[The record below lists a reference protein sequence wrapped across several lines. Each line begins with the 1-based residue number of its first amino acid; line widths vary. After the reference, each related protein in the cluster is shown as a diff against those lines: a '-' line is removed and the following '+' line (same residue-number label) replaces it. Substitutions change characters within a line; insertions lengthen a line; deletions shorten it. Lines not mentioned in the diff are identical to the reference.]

1 MKNLFKTLIA
11 VAIVSVTVQ
20 SCKKGEDDPAISLRS
35 RDARL
40 IGEWKLTK
48 YDSKRDVRVASTNT
62 NVNGISRTETLS
74 ITEAFDGSVQTTTVA
89 YQDAELGG
97 ATKSDNTTSRS
108 NYSLE
113 MDILKDGTCK
123 ITTTQNPISVSTV
136 RVPAKPRPNGALAL
150 PSYGLFGVYTWTN
163 SFYDETY
170 NYASSTNKDE
180 TTGYWHWLNSNKN
193 KTIVLIDGLG
203 MFNVRQLKNKE
214 IVLELI
220 SDDTNSGT
228 DVGKTSDGFN
238 KSTATWTFEAK

>member
-1 MKNLFKTLIA
+1 MKNLFKTFIA
-11 VAIVSVTVQ
+11 LAIVSVTVQ
-20 SCKKGEDDPAISLRS
+20 SCRKGEDDPAISLRS

-40 IGEWKLTK
+40 IGEWKLSK
-48 YDSKRDVRVASTNT
+48 YDSKLEVKNVYT
-62 NVNGISRTETLS
+62 NVGGTSSTGTL
-74 ITEAFDGSVQTTTVA
+74 IINKVFDGSVETKTIS
-89 YQDAELGG
+89 YQDITSPGG
-97 ATKSDNTTSRS
+97 TESENTTSRS

-170 NYASSTNKDE
+170 NYASSSNKDE

-193 KTIVLIDGLG
+193 KTKVFIDGLG
-203 MFNVRQLKNKE
+203 TFNVRQLKNKE
-214 IVLELI
+214 IVLELV
-220 SDDTNSGT
+220 SDYTNSGIG
-228 DVGKTSDGFN
+228 VGYTGDGFN

>member
-20 SCKKGEDDPAISLRS
+20 SCKKGEDDPALSLRS

-48 YDSKRDVRVASTNT
+48 YDSKRDVRDADTYTAIGTN
-62 NVNGISRTETLS
+62 SRTQTLS
-74 ITEAFDGSVQTTTVA
+74 ITEAFDGTVQTTTVA
-89 YQDAELGG
+89 YQDAVSGG
-97 ATKSDNTTSRS
+97 ATESENTTYRE
-108 NYSLE
+108 NFTLE

-123 ITTTQNPISVSTV
+123 ITTTKNPVSVTTV
-136 RVPAKPRPNGALAL
+136 RVPAQPRPSLALAS
-150 PSYGLFGVYTWTN
+150 PGVGAGAGYNWTN
-163 SFYDETY
+163 SDYDETY

-180 TTGYWHWLNSNKN
+180 TTGYWHWLSSNKN
-193 KTIVLIDGLG
+193 KTTVLIDGLG

-220 SDDTNSGT
+220 SDDTNSATGAGYT
-228 DVGKTSDGFN
+228 GDGFD
-238 KSTATWTFEAK
+238 KITSTWTFEAK